1 MQAGAS
7 LNAGLL
13 VGRNNEVIL
22 LQGGALPGAVIEVE
36 ETTSLEGE
44 VGVAGGDPAAV
55 LPRADGVLVE
65 PAPDGGV
72 ADRGGDAVGAGRAAE
87 VADAPAGQGAV
98 VIRGRLAAEGADL
111 HDNLRGEKARG
122 RPGRGSSSRPAR
134 RRSKKPLRQ
143 RLTTSRRV
151 LRRSAIRLL
160 SRFWAARRII
170 LARIT

>member
-1 MQAGAS
+1 MLDLAGLAGLGRQGAMQAGAS

-111 HDNLRGEKARG
+111 HDNLRGEKPGGDRVGGVPRG
-122 RPGRGSSSRPAR
+122 RPGGV
-134 RRSKKPLRQ
+134 RRSPCAKG
-143 RLTTSRRV
+143 
-151 LRRSAIRLL
+151 
-160 SRFWAARRII
+160 
-170 LARIT
+170 